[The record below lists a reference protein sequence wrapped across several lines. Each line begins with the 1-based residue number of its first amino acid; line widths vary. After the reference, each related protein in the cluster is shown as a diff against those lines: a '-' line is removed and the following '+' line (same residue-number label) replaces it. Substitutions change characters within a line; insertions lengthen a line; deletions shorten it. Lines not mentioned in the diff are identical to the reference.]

1 MPPYTVVGSHTFG
14 SHLLPQSNSK
24 IKQDCLHEQKVEGLW
39 GFGFS
44 CFLQQYDWGE
54 MPLESDFCIYS
65 WFLLTVSSFTG
76 CEGGYTWGK
85 MIRLWSHNKLL
96 NLYNNCLIC
105 ITNILYFCFMRNYC
119 SSVNMILTLS
129 QLNYLQFLKLSQD
142 IFKSPGSGYTVF
154 GSSLVFASCGS
165 SSASLLGGNLRP
177 WKRNQGWGCSIQLS
191 EPWISF
197 VTVLPKWAE
206 KRPPL
211 SFF

>member
-1 MPPYTVVGSHTFG
+1 
-14 SHLLPQSNSK
+14 
-24 IKQDCLHEQKVEGLW
+24 
-39 GFGFS
+39 
-44 CFLQQYDWGE
+44 
-54 MPLESDFCIYS
+54 
-65 WFLLTVSSFTG
+65 
-76 CEGGYTWGK
+76 

-154 GSSLVFASCGS
+154 GSSLVLSPAAVPQPLCWVGT
-165 SSASLLGGNLRP
+165 
-177 WKRNQGWGCSIQLS
+177 WERNQGWGCSIQLS
-191 EPWISF
+191 EPWISLYF
-197 VTVLPKWAE
+197 LVTILPTWAE

-211 SFF
+211 SFFNRLAWLVALRFWQPTPAV